1 MLKNTKSD
9 MGNKRASG
17 TVQSDGFLADAAHK
31 EEQNHK
37 WHKGRVG
44 ASMKVDNNGD
54 YDTEKFG
61 FAKVL

>member
-17 TVQSDGFLADAAHK
+17 TVQSDGFLADAVHK

-37 WHKGRVG
+37 
-44 ASMKVDNNGD
+44 
-54 YDTEKFG
+54 
-61 FAKVL
+61 